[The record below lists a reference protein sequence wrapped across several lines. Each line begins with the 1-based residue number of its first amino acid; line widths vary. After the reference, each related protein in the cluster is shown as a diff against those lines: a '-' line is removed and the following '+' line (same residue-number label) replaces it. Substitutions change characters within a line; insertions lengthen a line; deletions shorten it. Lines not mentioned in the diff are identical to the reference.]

1 MTGHDTKSGF
11 EGVDFGANPYGLGM
25 AASMDWMHGIYE
37 GLAKNIVDFTQAF
50 LRKWDL
56 LTAVN
61 DAVKN
66 VNRRTS
72 HPAFKLKN
80 LTNGFSDLGKID
92 STLMPGVIV
101 QLRIVLGNEPP
112 GHTFPVGKKGRKKK
126 NTKIDNTKNDGD
138 APVGLTVKKLRWFQ
152 RMMYLFN
159 KLAYMRTFVQNTRK
173 DVEVIHFVVHAYS
186 SVYNTNLYCHESD
199 IKFMQVFTETITVFL
214 LLFRDL
220 CQGVSKSHMNY
231 PKFHM
236 PVHLPM
242 MIFEYANLFYTDT
255 QM

>member
-1 MTGHDTKSGF
+1 LTGHDTKSGF
-11 EGVDFGANPYGLGM
+11 DGVDFGANPYGLGM

-50 LRKWDL
+50 LQKWDL
-56 LTAVN
+56 LTKVN

-92 STLMPGVIV
+92 STLMPGVIL

-126 NTKIDNTKNDGD
+126 TNKKDDT
-138 APVGLTVKKLRWFQ
+138 PVGLTRKKLQGFQ
-152 RMMYLFN
+152 RMMYLFS
-159 KLAYMRTFVQNTRK
+159 KLAHMRTFVQNTRK
-173 DVEVIHFVVHAYS
+173 DVEVRHILYCHEFDCHE
-186 SVYNTNLYCHESD
+186 SVYNTNLCCHEFD
-199 IKFMQVFTETITVFL
+199 IKSLQVFTETITVFL

-220 CQGVSKSHMNY
+220 CQGVSKSRMNY

-242 MIFEYANLFYTDT
+242 IIFEYANLFYTDT